1 MSVRTGEASPLT
13 LSEGLVERVR
23 SRLLASTAGAAD
35 VTAASV
41 ARALR
46 AEGVVVGD
54 GTLLAMVRA
63 LQDELLGAG
72 PLEPWLRDPGVTDVL
87 VNGPE
92 DVWVDRGA
100 GLERIDVRF
109 VSAEAV
115 RRLAVRLA
123 NSAGRRLDDASP
135 FVDARLPDGTRL
147 HAVLAPISAGSSLIS
162 LRVPAARRFT
172 LDDLVARGAV
182 DANGAE
188 CLRAIVH
195 ERLTFLI
202 SGGTG
207 TGKTTVLGT
216 LLGHVERCERV
227 VIIEESAELDPDHP
241 HTLRLEARP
250 PNAEGAGAVPLREL
264 VRQALRMRPDRIVV
278 GEVRGAE
285 VLDLLMALNTGH
297 EGGCGTVHA
306 NSARDVP
313 ARLEALG
320 RTGGLDGEAV
330 RSLIA
335 SGLDVVVH
343 LGRGRGRDRV
353 RRVQS
358 IAVVDG
364 ERVRDAVTMVDGIS
378 APAAAF
384 PLLGERLADLP
395 WR

>member
-343 LGRGRGRDRV
+343 LGRGRDRV

-384 PLLGERLADLP
+384 PLLSERLADLP